1 MSKDKRLKRDTE
13 LDSSLKAS
21 ITRCLDLQKQ
31 IRELQEEKTLLEQ
44 QQNDIWND
52 MTVEMHCIWILDGYN
67 ESCRSA
73 WSKANPGW
81 KATRSGIQR
90 IKK

>member
-1 MSKDKRLKRDTE
+1 MNKSKMLKHDVE
-13 LDSSLKAS
+13 LDSSLKAN
-21 ITRCLDLQKQ
+21 IKRCLDLQRQ

-44 QQNDIWND
+44 QQNDIWKD
-52 MTVEMHCIWILDGYN
+52 MTVEMHCIWILDGWN
-67 ESCRSA
+67 ELCRSA
-73 WSKANPGW
+73 WSKENPGW